1 MKEEILKRAMFAMP
15 LSKEAKNTG
24 IMSGF
29 DMEEMEDVDMSI
41 IKLAFY
47 SRQRKNRMGPIEVLN
62 I

>member
-29 DMEEMEDVDMSI
+29 EDDI
-41 IKLAFY
+41 NDTDDE
-47 SRQRKNRMGPIEVLN
+47 R
-62 I
+62 